1 MKVQYIGNLYS
12 ITLEDRWIFYQNDI
26 VDIPDSIANHL
37 IFRSDFQ
44 AITEKESEKKR
55 GEKK

>member
-1 MKVQYIGNLYS
+1 MKVQYIGNLHS

-37 IFRSDFQ
+37 ISRSDFQ
-44 AITEKESEKKR
+44 AITEESKKKR